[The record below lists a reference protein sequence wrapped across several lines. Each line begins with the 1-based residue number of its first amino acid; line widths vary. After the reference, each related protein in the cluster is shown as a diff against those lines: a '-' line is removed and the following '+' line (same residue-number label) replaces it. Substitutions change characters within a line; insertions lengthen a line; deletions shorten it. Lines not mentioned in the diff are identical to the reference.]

1 MHMLTD
7 EEKLLG
13 RISEGDES
21 AFRTF
26 FGYYYPKVK
35 SFMLTLIDNEEDV
48 NDLSQ
53 NIFVK
58 LWLIRSSLGKLRSAG
73 AYLYRMCRNAAI
85 DYGRTHKVKVPFT
98 DAHDSAESYPLDED
112 YFAKERQLQIDGVVE
127 RMPFKRREVFKLS
140 RNEGMSN
147 DQIAHSLG
155 ISKKTVENHI
165 NAALKELRKITSCI
179 SFFL

>member
-1 MHMLTD
+1 MLTD
-7 EEKLLG
+7 EERLLC

-35 SFMLTLIDNEEDV
+35 SFMLTLVE
-48 NDLSQ
+48 NDADASDLAQ

-58 LWLIRSSLGKLRSAG
+58 LWLIRSSIGKLRSAG

-85 DYGRTHKVKVPFT
+85 DYGRTNRVKIPFT
-98 DAHDSAESYPLDED
+98 SEHDTATTYPLDED
-112 YFAKERQLQIDGVVE
+112 YFAAERRKQYEEAVG
-127 RMPFKRREVFKLS
+127 RMPYKRKEVFMLS
-140 RNEGMSN
+140 RKEGLSN
-147 DQIAHSLG
+147 DEIACSLG

-165 NAALKELRKITSCI
+165 NAALKELRKISSCI
-179 SFFL
+179 ALFI